1 MAKEKNTYDD
11 LKVVDCGNGNM
22 LITMKKETWQTIV
35 RILEYVS
42 DLNKQKRKE
51 AEL

>member
-1 MAKEKNTYDD
+1 MTKEKNNFDD
-11 LKVVDCGNGNM
+11 LKVIDCGNGNM
-22 LITMKKETWQTIV
+22 VITMKKETWQTIV
-35 RILEYVS
+35 NIIEYVS